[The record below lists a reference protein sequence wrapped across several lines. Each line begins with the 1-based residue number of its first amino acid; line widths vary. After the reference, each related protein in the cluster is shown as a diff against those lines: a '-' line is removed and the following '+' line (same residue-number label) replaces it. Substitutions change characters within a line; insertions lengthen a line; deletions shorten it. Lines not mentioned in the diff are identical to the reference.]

1 LRPVQV
7 KEFTEEL
14 AKIEKIPSANL
25 SLFDESQEEREPETK
40 KSTKQAEL
48 KTEIVAEQHKPV
60 QEHHEVVDLL
70 SLIPEDF
77 SEIQYAPQINTKKR
91 SME

>member
-40 KSTKQAEL
+40 K
-48 KTEIVAEQHKPV
+48 
-60 QEHHEVVDLL
+60 
-70 SLIPEDF
+70 
-77 SEIQYAPQINTKKR
+77 
-91 SME
+91 